1 MCPEKSLN
9 KRALPVANISLQTA
23 YREKMLNVILLLHEN
38 VRKTYES
45 KEPIKKKKK
54 KKCRKVKQHRREKKN
69 TGRGKWRHLLLGN
82 DTDNVASGTSSNV
95 TIIK

>member
-23 YREKMLNVILLLHEN
+23 YREKMLNVILLFHEN

-45 KEPIKKKKK
+45 KEPIKKMSESKATWKGKKK
-54 KKCRKVKQHRREKKN
+54 H
-69 TGRGKWRHLLLGN
+69 GKGQ
-82 DTDNVASGTSSNV
+82 VAPSV
-95 TIIK
+95 AW